1 MLLQL
6 AIIGILFAVIP
17 LAFVLFSKEQNKY
30 KKLIAVTLFLTFD
43 LIIFGAFTRLTDSGL
58 GCPDWP
64 GCYGEANPFQ
74 AHSEIKAAE
83 SLLPTGPVTVAK
95 AWIEMIHRYLAM
107 SVGFLIMLQM
117 GIAWWQRKTRPFSPW
132 LATSLFVLVGIQG
145 AFGKWTVTMK
155 LQPIIVT
162 IHLILAL
169 IILSMLA
176 WAWQRES
183 SRSETNYSRPL
194 YQLLPIAFII
204 LLVQVALGGWVST
217 NYAALA
223 CHDYPLC
230 NGELVPQLD
239 FEHAYVLWRELGRT
253 GSGDFLPFSALITI
267 HWVHRSFAWIVFAVL
282 GYVAFLGR
290 KHANT
295 KTLSNAVLAV
305 LLMQLITGVATIYFS
320 WPLAIAVLHNAG
332 AAVLVLLL
340 SMLNYRVRSSVANE
354 S

>member
-1 MLLQL
+1 
-6 AIIGILFAVIP
+6 
-17 LAFVLFSKEQNKY
+17 
-30 KKLIAVTLFLTFD
+30 
-43 LIIFGAFTRLTDSGL
+43 
-58 GCPDWP
+58 
-64 GCYGEANPFQ
+64 
-74 AHSEIKAAE
+74 
-83 SLLPTGPVTVAK
+83 VTVAK

-117 GIAWWQRKTRPFSPW
+117 GIAWWKRKTRPFSPW

-145 AFGKWTVTMK
+145 AFGAWTVTMK

-169 IILSMLA
+169 VILSLLV

-183 SRSETNYSRPL
+183 PRSETHYSRPL
-194 YQLLPIAFII
+194 FKLLPIAFII

-253 GSGDFLPFSALITI
+253 VSGDYLPFTALITI
-267 HWVHRSFAWIVFAVL
+267 HWVHRTFAWVVFALL

-290 KHANT
+290 KHVDT
-295 KTLSNAVLAV
+295 KTLSNGVLVV